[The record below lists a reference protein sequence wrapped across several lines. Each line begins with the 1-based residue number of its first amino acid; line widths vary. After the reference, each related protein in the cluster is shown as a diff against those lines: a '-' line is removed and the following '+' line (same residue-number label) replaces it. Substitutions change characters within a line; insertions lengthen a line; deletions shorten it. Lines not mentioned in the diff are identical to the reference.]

1 MRLFPLG
8 RNIATHYVA
17 ARLNFPLKSGNIL
30 TELDISLLHAL
41 SLAFGQ
47 LSDPR
52 IKKVIGISVAIA
64 AAVFIGI
71 YVAADYAFSTFL
83 NVDGWMGA
91 ALSGFGTFVFA
102 WFTFPIVTA
111 TTAAFFADEVIDA
124 VMARHYP
131 GQTLPYKVSILET
144 VFDGV
149 KLASIAIL
157 ANIVTLP
164 LLFFPPVYAVVAYGL
179 NGYLLGREYYE
190 MPAFRRLARAEAK
203 ALFQRHRGRFVF
215 TGVAIAFLGT
225 IPILNLIVPVIG
237 IAFMVHMF
245 ESVVNLGPRPVR

>member
-1 MRLFPLG
+1 M
-8 RNIATHYVA
+8 
-17 ARLNFPLKSGNIL
+17 
-30 TELDISLLHAL
+30 LHAL

-52 IKKVIGISVAIA
+52 IKKVIGISIVIA
-64 AAVFIGI
+64 AAVFVGL
-71 YVAADYAFSTFL
+71 YFATDYAFSIFL
-83 NVDGWMGA
+83 NLDGWLGA
-91 ALSGFGTFVFA
+91 LLSGAGTFFFA

-111 TTAAFFADEVIDA
+111 TTAAFFADEVVDA

-131 GQTLPYKVSILET
+131 ERSQPFKVSIAET
-144 VFDGV
+144 VIDGV

-164 LLFFPPVYAVVAYGL
+164 LLFFPPIYAVVAYGL

-190 MPAFRRLARAEAK
+190 MPAFRRLARPEAK

-215 TGVAIAFLGT
+215 AGIVIAFLST
-225 IPILNLIVPVIG
+225 IPILNLIAPIVG

-245 ESVVNLGPRPVR
+245 ESVVNLEPRRG